1 MTIINN
7 LPKCAADYPYIV
19 ARFVDGNWW
28 FWGAYSDR
36 RRAANAAWEE
46 DGEVFTQDEV
56 EAGRL

>member
-19 ARFVDGNWW
+19 ARFVEGNWW